1 MQILCTG
8 NQVSKCVHMV
18 NKILRELKDVEIFF
32 SVLSSLEGLFNPW
45 LHPER
50 AKLSQGR

>member
-1 MQILCTG
+1 MQILSTG
-8 NQVSKCVHMV
+8 NQVSKCVHVV
-18 NKILRELKDVEIFF
+18 NKILRELKDVNFF